1 MYIVMFTMKAIKF
14 FKILF
19 LFLCLLVLRNPTVQ
33 AQTDINSAYSLF
45 LYNFAKYSQWPNS
58 NTGEFK
64 ITVFG
69 NSRVYQELQKISTSK
84 KINGRSIAVKKAM
97 NVSEIGETDLLFVS
111 LGKSGAIGE
120 IMTTTNGR
128 PIMVVGEKKGLY
140 EKGACISFYVG
151 EDSKLRFQIND
162 QELSNR
168 NLKMAQ
174 SLKGMAFKG

>member
-1 MYIVMFTMKAIKF
+1 MKVINF

-19 LFLCLLVLRNPTVQ
+19 LFLCLSALRNPTVQ

-45 LYNFAKYSQWPNS
+45 LYNFAKYSQWPNNS
-58 NTGEFK
+58 TGDFK

-69 NSRVYQELQKISTSK
+69 NSKVFQELQKISSSK
-84 KINGRSIAVKKAM
+84 KINGRTISVKKTTDI
-97 NVSEIGETDLLFVS
+97 SEIKETDLLFIS
-111 LGKSGAIGE
+111 LGKSNSIADI
-120 IMTTTNGR
+120 IASTTGK
-128 PIMVVGEKKGLY
+128 PIMVVAEKKGLY

-151 EDSKLRFQIND
+151 DDSKLRFQIND

>member
-1 MYIVMFTMKAIKF
+1 MKAINF
-14 FKILF
+14 FRILL
-19 LFLCLLVLRNPTVQ
+19 LFLCLSVLRNPPAQ

-45 LYNFAKYSQWPNS
+45 LYNFAKYSQWPNNS
-58 NTGEFK
+58 SGEFK

-69 NSRVYQELQKISTSK
+69 NSKVYQELQKISSSK
-84 KINGRSIAVKKAM
+84 KINGRSIAVSKTM
-97 NVSEIGETDLLFVS
+97 DVNEIGETDLLFIS
-111 LGKSGAIGE
+111 LGKSGAIEE
-120 IMTTTNGR
+120 IMSSTTGK
-128 PIMVVGEKKGLY
+128 PIMVVAEKKGLY

>member
-1 MYIVMFTMKAIKF
+1 MKGFRF
-14 FKILF
+14 FKIVVV
-19 LFLCLLVLRNPTVQ
+19 FLCVFALSNQRTQ

-45 LYNFAKYSQWPNS
+45 LYNFAKYSQWPDNS
-58 NTGEFK
+58 SGDFK

-69 NSRVYQELQKISTSK
+69 NSKVYQELQKISTSK
-84 KINGRSIAVKKAM
+84 KINGRNIVVSKAM
-97 NVSEIGETDLLFVS
+97 SVGDIGESDLLFIS
-111 LGKSGAIGE
+111 LGKSGE
-120 IMTTTNGR
+120 ISSIMETTTGK
-128 PIMVVGEKKGLY
+128 PIMVVAEKKGLY

-151 EDSKLRFQIND
+151 DDSKLRFQIND

>member
-1 MYIVMFTMKAIKF
+1 MKAIKF
-14 FKILF
+14 FRVLIF
-19 LFLCLLVLRNPTVQ
+19 LLCLSALKNPTAQ

-45 LYNFAKYSQWPNS
+45 LYNFAKYSQWPNNS
-58 NTGEFK
+58 SGEFK

-69 NSRVYQELQKISTSK
+69 NSKVYQELQKISTSK
-84 KINGRSIAVKKAM
+84 KINGRSIAVTKAM
-97 NVSEIGETDLLFVS
+97 NVSEIGETDLLFIS
-111 LGKSGAIGE
+111 LGKSNAIGE
-120 IMTTTNGR
+120 VMTSTTGR
-128 PIMVVGEKKGLY
+128 PIMVVAEKKGLY

-162 QELSNR
+162 QELNNR